1 MDNFKYNTGLRRLGA
16 AIIDGVV
23 FIPFIFIQNW
33 LFDITESL
41 TVKIIWTIF
50 LLFLSL
56 FYSIFLHYKYGQTFG
71 KWVAGVKVLN
81 IDESKTIT
89 LKQSVIRDSFY
100 LVTEV
105 FALLYFTFLFFGT
118 NKSEN
123 LFNDY
128 REFNTYPTLIWTLLE
143 LISMLTNNKRRA
155 VHDFLAKSVVV
166 RL

>member
-1 MDNFKYNTGLRRLGA
+1 MDNLRYKTGLKRLGA
-16 AIIDGVV
+16 ALIDGVI
-23 FIPFIFIQNW
+23 FIPFVFIQNW
-33 LFDITESL
+33 LFDVTESL
-41 TVKIIWTIF
+41 AVKIAWTIF
-50 LLFLSL
+50 VLFLSF

-81 IDESKTIT
+81 IDESKTMT

-105 FALLYFTFLFFGT
+105 LALLYFTFLFFGT
-118 NKSEN
+118 SQPDN
-123 LFNDY
+123 LFDNY